1 MKEARIKIIKA
12 DELREFLSEMAGE
25 ILDGAGGADNERGER
40 GGECEKC
47 ECGDKPC
54 GAAGFGGGESGANS
68 NLSAGS
74 AANAADVINAP
85 AHYRLESGRE
95 AIDVIRETLG
105 AAGFVAYCKG
115 NAIKYIARA
124 GAKDG
129 ASVQTDL
136 QKAAKYL
143 EFWQLAV
150 KGGDNDKETI

>member
-12 DELREFLSEMAGE
+12 DELREFLSELAGE
-25 ILDGAGGADNERGER
+25 FLSDA

-47 ECGDKPC
+47 ECGDIGERLRQVL
-54 GAAGFGGGESGANS
+54 GASNPQSSANS
-68 NLSAGS
+68 NLS
-74 AANAADVINAP
+74 ADVINAP

-95 AIDVIRETLG
+95 AIDVIREMLG

-129 ASVQTDL
+129 ASAETDL

-143 EFWQLAV
+143 EFWRLAV
-150 KGGDNDKETI
+150 KGDDNDEATI

>member
-1 MKEARIKIIKA
+1 MKEANIKIIKA
-12 DELREFLSEMAGE
+12 NELREFLSEMAGE
-25 ILDGAGGADNERGER
+25 ILDGADERGEC

-47 ECGDKPC
+47 ECGGKPC
-54 GAAGFGGGESGANS
+54 GAGEFNGGAAG
-68 NLSAGS
+68 
-74 AANAADVINAP
+74 AASVPDVINAP

-129 ASVQTDL
+129 ASAETDL

-143 EFWQLAV
+143 EFWRLTV
-150 KGGDNDKETI
+150 KGGDNDKATI